1 MTDVET
7 LQAKIAELEQQKQ
20 AHELLKTIQE
30 KQTPQMLSNSS
41 ATRQLMVVPN
51 EHNLRKFSGRCRK
64 NKLSVEDF
72 IDNCKSAI
80 TLRGLPSPEQANF
93 ILLYME
99 EPAKETKLF
108 AKSDLQEPEEV
119 FDLLSES
126 FGERHLVP
134 QLLKAFYD
142 CSQREGETLCSF
154 SCVLRGLQ
162 SGDSEALR
170 GVTVNTLN
178 SVKTILWMSGI
189 RYSTKR

>member
-7 LQAKIAELEQQKQ
+7 LQAKITELEQQKQ
-20 AHELLKTIQE
+20 AHKLLKTIQE

-51 EHNLRKFSGRCRK
+51 EHNLRKFSGRRRK

-80 TLRGLPSPEQANF
+80 MPRGLPSPEQANF

-99 EPAKETKLF
+99 GPAKETKLF
-108 AKSDLQEPEEV
+108 AKSDLQEPEKA
-119 FDLLSES
+119 

-142 CSQREGETLCSF
+142 CRQREGETLCSF

-170 GVTVNTLN
+170 GVTLNTLN

-189 RYSTKR
+189 CYSTKR

>member
-20 AHELLKTIQE
+20 AHKLLKTIQE

-51 EHNLRKFSGRCRK
+51 EHNLRKFSGRRRK

-80 TLRGLPSPEQANF
+80 MPRGLPSPEQANF

-99 EPAKETKLF
+99 GPAKETQLF
-108 AKSDLQEPEEV
+108 AKSDLQKPEV

-142 CSQREGETLCSF
+142 CRQREGETLCSF

-170 GVTVNTLN
+170 GVTLNTLN

-189 RYSTKR
+189 RNSTKR